1 LLFYRAKRHFIKFEE
16 QVFENNLVLTQEE
29 LFGERK
35 TVILDFKNFL
45 LWRDWLNLQ
54 NVHKV
59 VNFIEEF
66 VSI

>member
-1 LLFYRAKRHFIKFEE
+1 
-16 QVFENNLVLTQEE
+16 VFENNLVMAQEE

-35 TVILDFKNFL
+35 TVILDFENFL

>member
-1 LLFYRAKRHFIKFEE
+1 M
-16 QVFENNLVLTQEE
+16 FENNFVLTQEE
-29 LFGERK
+29 LFGKRK
-35 TVILDFKNFL
+35 TVILDFEDFL
-45 LWRDWLNLQ
+45 LWRDWLDLQ